1 MRMPKQEARVKTGIA
16 GLDALSKGGF
26 PRNSVNLVSG
36 PAGSGKTLLAT
47 QFFYN
52 GAQDNGDAGLYLVL
66 EENRENIVRA
76 MKSFNMD
83 LERPE
88 DEGRLF
94 LIDLGEIRTEQDR
107 GVVSFREI
115 MDFLD
120 SFIARAK
127 PKRLVLDS
135 LPVVSLYYRNLEKF
149 REELFTFS
157 RYLRQQDLTSL
168 LISESLD
175 DRGLTRFGVEQFVA
189 DSFIVLGLE
198 DVRGELRRT
207 VTVRKMR
214 FTKHDTAKHPF
225 LITPRG
231 IEVMSQEKVV

>member
-1 MRMPKQEARVKTGIA
+1 MPTPEARVKTGIA
-16 GLDALSKGGF
+16 GLDALAKGGF
-26 PRNSVNLVSG
+26 PSNSVNLVSG

-47 QFFYN
+47 QFFFN
-52 GAQDNGDAGLYLVL
+52 GAKDNGDAGLYIVL

-76 MKSFNMD
+76 MKSFKMD
-83 LERPE
+83 VDRRE
-88 DEGRLF
+88 DKGRLF
-94 LIDLGEIRTEQDR
+94 LIDLGEIRTEHDR

-120 SFIARAK
+120 SFIAKMK

-135 LPVVSLYYRNLEKF
+135 LPVVSLYYRNIEEF

-168 LISESLD
+168 LISESLED
-175 DRGLTRFGVEQFVA
+175 KGLTRFGVEQFVA

-207 VTVRKMR
+207 ITVRKMR

>member
-1 MRMPKQEARVKTGIA
+1 MTGNESRVKTGIA
-16 GLDALSKGGF
+16 GLDVLSRGGF
-26 PRNSVNLVSG
+26 PTNSVNLVSG

-47 QFFYN
+47 QFFFN
-52 GAQDNGDAGLYLVL
+52 GARDNGDAGLYLVL
-66 EENRENIVRA
+66 EENRENIIRA
-76 MKSFNMD
+76 MRHFEMD
-83 LERPE
+83 LDGPE

-94 LIDLGEIRTEQDR
+94 LIDLGEMRTEQDR

-115 MDFLD
+115 MDFLE
-120 SFIARAK
+120 SFIAKTK

-135 LPVVSLYYRNLEKF
+135 LPVVSLYYRNVEEF
-149 REELFTFS
+149 REELFIFS
-157 RYLRQQDLTSL
+157 RYLRQQDLTTI
-168 LISESLD
+168 LITESLED
-175 DRGLTRFGVEQFVA
+175 QCLTRFGVEQFVA

-207 VTVRKMR
+207 LTVRKMR

-231 IEVMSQEKVV
+231 IEVMSGEKVV

>member
-1 MRMPKQEARVKTGIA
+1 MPKREDRVKTGIA
-16 GLDALSKGGF
+16 GLDALAKGGF
-26 PRNSVNLVSG
+26 PKNSVNLVSG

-47 QFFYN
+47 QFFFN
-52 GAQDNGDAGLYLVL
+52 GQRDNGDAALYLVL

-76 MKSFNMD
+76 MRNFKMD
-83 LERPE
+83 PDRPE
-88 DEGRLF
+88 DEGRLY

-115 MDFLD
+115 MDFLE
-120 SFIARAK
+120 SFIARTN
-127 PKRLVLDS
+127 PKRLLLDS
-135 LPVVSLYYRNLEKF
+135 LPVVSLYYRNVEKF

-157 RYLRQQDLTSL
+157 RYLRQQDLTTI
-168 LISESLD
+168 LITESLED
-175 DRGLTRFGVEQFVA
+175 QCLTRFGVEQFVA

>member
-1 MRMPKQEARVKTGIA
+1 MQGQEARVKTGIE
-16 GLDALSKGGF
+16 GLDVLSRGGF

-47 QFFYN
+47 QFFFN
-52 GAQDNGDAGLYLVL
+52 GARDNGDAGLYLVL

-76 MKSFNMD
+76 MKGFGMD
-83 LERPE
+83 LEGPE
-88 DEGRLF
+88 SEGRLF
-94 LIDLGEIRTEQDR
+94 LIDLGEIRTEQER

-120 SFIARAK
+120 SFTAK
-127 PKRLVLDS
+127 ANPKRLVLDS